1 MEPPKNNAQSEDET
15 TVALKKKRL
24 RRVSFADNEITSVHV
39 FRRDDDSSSPSEAP
53 SDPSIV
59 GFFRDLASDSDYD
72 DKEQPQ
78 LHEEAE
84 DGNSFLRPIG
94 SPYSG
99 DNSTADEGDDD
110 DDDFRGPVSAHFIR
124 PERLSDSGVSDDVTM
139 DSTAFS
145 MHYRSLARSDSG
157 DIKTRQ
163 FDVTTPNSHSR
174 GSYMELTEPKWCGV
188 VLDANSAGKDSNDMS
203 IEGEQQRGSEYD
215 ILPSPAF
222 DAAILVQGAPNDSP
236 QRSLEGSVAS
246 PPFTQSHQI
255 QPSDSAIEEIKESAK
270 DAIDLSV
277 CRQLDF
283 ENANRE
289 TSLRVGEHKGMV
301 LDSDCKSDKVDR
313 NPIYES
319 TPLLLSGR
327 KQSFTRSPVSS
338 AHAGNIT
345 PRLEQSAL
353 HGPEVS
359 VAHRATS
366 SSSSA
371 RSSISKMVTIEPPAM
386 SSLKKGMDVL
396 KARLSKYTPGFPL
409 SNEKNQEY
417 KQDESRQ
424 IPLGEKLFSLT
435 PSSNTYKGLGYSND
449 RRIPSLK
456 SISKLSQNE
465 ETVDTKMA
473 EGDLN
478 SISASPSQLTHLM
491 KVGDVDLADSS
502 GKDEILVP
510 SFSIQQVT
518 PQLCSPQDVSPKCT
532 VDGHGPDNNHH
543 SVLNVAQSPLTKSG
557 IGISSGK
564 KRKGVQMLRNGDKI
578 DKIGRI
584 DRTPEAHS
592 NGSGDIELVLEQTG
606 STRRERGML
615 GNQTSNDGDLF
626 LKNFLDRTTHL
637 LPPSVDKLNL
647 RLIGRLEDILVDL
660 QKVKKTEIV
669 CSEIQSQ
676 HKITDPLNIHRDKR
690 VAETRILLHSIAYE
704 KAKLQLL
711 HIKHDKL
718 LEKGQQVSTGLQ
730 ECEMI
735 KLNFIPSFKRGA
747 VDTQA
752 NYSFSKGKSQVSCK
766 KVLEKKQE
774 LESLESKAKSLSEFL
789 RSHCKMEGDQS
800 FTDTVKAVSGYLRK
814 RMPCKSIRQNLKLW
828 EIEDFER
835 KDDCH
840 KVCLNYCG
848 YVTQRVTVNTGQSS
862 IITSSSL
869 NDVNIGKTFPNL
881 ESFSA
886 FVFVLNPHSTKKST
900 LSSSMAREIQIT
912 SSLLSNLLDVVEE
925 VQSARIEIRN
935 LVDAKFYS
943 HSGSGFA
950 VQRLDLQ
957 LSFIDFHSGRKVKAI
972 FDITCLK
979 CGVYPSGVVPSQIF
993 EPSGAEQKS
1002 LPSSLAHEIRT
1013 ATERVR
1019 VGYSRIIKLCRCISY
1034 AVHSG
1039 FLQNQMIGN

>member
-1 MEPPKNNAQSEDET
+1 MELPKNNAQSEDET

-59 GFFRDLASDSDYD
+59 GFFRDLASDSDDD

-94 SPYSG
+94 SPYPG
-99 DNSTADEGDDD
+99 DSSTADEGDDD

-157 DIKTRQ
+157 DIKTLQ

-174 GSYMELTEPKWCGV
+174 GSYMELTEPKLCGV
-188 VLDANSAGKDSNDMS
+188 VLDAHSAGKDSNDMS

-222 DAAILVQGAPNDSP
+222 GAAILVQGAHNNSP

-246 PPFTQSHQI
+246 PPFIQSHQK
-255 QPSDSAIEEIKESAK
+255 QPSDSAMEEIKESTK
-270 DAIDLSV
+270 DATEILSI

-283 ENANRE
+283 ENANSE
-289 TSLRVGEHKGMV
+289 TSPRVGEHKGMV
-301 LDSDCKSDKVDR
+301 LDSNCKSHKVDR

-319 TPLLLSGR
+319 TLLLLSGR

-359 VAHRATS
+359 VTHCATS
-366 SSSSA
+366 SA
-371 RSSISKMVTIEPPAM
+371 HRSIAKMVTIEPLAM
-386 SSLKKGMDVL
+386 SSLKKGMDIL
-396 KARLSKYTPGFPL
+396 KARLSKYSPGFLL

-417 KQDESRQ
+417 KQEESCQ
-424 IPLGEKLFSLT
+424 IHLGEKLFSST
-435 PSSNTYKGLGYSND
+435 PTSNTYKGLAYCND
-449 RRIPSLK
+449 RGIQSLK
-456 SISKLSQNE
+456 NISKLSQNE
-465 ETVDTKMA
+465 DIVDTKMDD
-473 EGDLN
+473 GDLN
-478 SISASPSQLTHLM
+478 PISASSSQLTHLRM
-491 KVGDVDLADSS
+491 VGDVDLADRS
-502 GKDEILVP
+502 GKNEILVP
-510 SFSIQQVT
+510 SSPIHQVT
-518 PQLCSPQDVSPKCT
+518 PQLCLPQDVPPKVT
-532 VDGHGPDNNHH
+532 VDGHGPDNNPH

-557 IGISSGK
+557 IGNSSGK
-564 KRKGVQMLRNGDKI
+564 KRKGVQILRNEDKI

-592 NGSGDIELVLEQTG
+592 NASGDLQLVLEQTG
-606 STRRERGML
+606 SMRRERVML

-626 LKNFLDRTTHL
+626 LKKFLDRTTHL

-647 RLIGRLEDILVDL
+647 RLIGRLEDILVHL

-676 HKITDPLNIHRDKR
+676 HKITDRLNIHRHKR

-718 LEKGQQVSTGLQ
+718 LEKGQQISSGLQ

-747 VDTQA
+747 VDSQA
-752 NYSFSKGKSQVSCK
+752 NDSFSKGKSQVSCK

-789 RSHCKMEGDQS
+789 QSHCKMEGDQS
-800 FTDTVKAVSGYLRK
+800 FTDTVKAVSGYLQK
-814 RMPCKSIRQNLKLW
+814 RMPCKSICQNLKLW

-835 KDDCH
+835 RDDCH

-848 YVTQRVTVNTGQSS
+848 YVTQRVTVNTGHSS
-862 IITSSSL
+862 IIISTSL

-886 FVFVLNPHSTKKST
+886 FVFVLNPHTSKKFT
-900 LSSSMAREIQIT
+900 DSSSMAREIQFRGLIC
-912 SSLLSNLLDVVEE
+912 SCLSLISIV
-925 VQSARIEIRN
+925 
-935 LVDAKFYS
+935 
-943 HSGSGFA
+943 G
-950 VQRLDLQ
+950 
-957 LSFIDFHSGRKVKAI
+957 GR
-972 FDITCLK
+972 
-979 CGVYPSGVVPSQIF
+979 
-993 EPSGAEQKS
+993 
-1002 LPSSLAHEIRT
+1002 
-1013 ATERVR
+1013 
-1019 VGYSRIIKLCRCISY
+1019 
-1034 AVHSG
+1034 
-1039 FLQNQMIGN
+1039 

>member
-1 MEPPKNNAQSEDET
+1 MEPPKNNAAQSEDET

-59 GFFRDLASDSDYD
+59 GFFRDLASDSDDD

-94 SPYSG
+94 SPYPG
-99 DNSTADEGDDD
+99 DSSTADEGDDD

-188 VLDANSAGKDSNDMS
+188 ALDAHSAGKDSNDMS

-236 QRSLEGSVAS
+236 QPSLEGSVAS
-246 PPFTQSHQI
+246 PPFIQSHQI
-255 QPSDSAIEEIKESAK
+255 QPSDSAIEELKESTK
-270 DAIDLSV
+270 DATEVLSV

-301 LDSDCKSDKVDR
+301 LDSDCKSDEVDR

-338 AHAGNIT
+338 EHAGNIT

-366 SSSSA
+366 SA
-371 RSSISKMVTIEPPAM
+371 RSSISKMVVTIEPPAM

-396 KARLSKYTPGFPL
+396 KARLSKYTPGISL

-449 RRIPSLK
+449 RRIQSLK

-465 ETVDTKMA
+465 ETVDTKMS

-491 KVGDVDLADSS
+491 KVGDVDLADNS

-510 SFSIQQVT
+510 SFPIQQVT
-518 PQLCSPQDVSPKCT
+518 PQLCSPQDVSPKGT

-592 NGSGDIELVLEQTG
+592 NGSGDLQLVLEQTG
-606 STRRERGML
+606 SMRRERGML

-626 LKNFLDRTTHL
+626 LKSFLDRTTHL
-637 LPPSVDKLNL
+637 LPPSVDRLNL
-647 RLIGRLEDILVDL
+647 RLIGRLEDILVHL

-711 HIKHDKL
+711 LIKHDKL

-789 RSHCKMEGDQS
+789 QSHCKMEGDQS

-840 KVCLNYCG
+840 NVCLNYCG

-862 IITSSSL
+862 IITSTSL

-881 ESFSA
+881 ESFTA
-886 FVFVLNPHSTKKST
+886 FVFVLNPHTTKKST
-900 LSSSMAREIQIT
+900 HSSSMAREIQIT

-943 HSGSGFA
+943 HS

-1039 FLQNQMIGN
+1039 FLQYQMIGN

>member
-59 GFFRDLASDSDYD
+59 GFFRDLASDSDDD
-72 DKEQPQ
+72 DKEQPR

-270 DAIDLSV
+270 DATEILSV

-449 RRIPSLK
+449 RRIQSLK

-465 ETVDTKMA
+465 ETVDTKMG

-564 KRKGVQMLRNGDKI
+564 KRKGIQMLRNGDKI

-606 STRRERGML
+606 SMRRERGML
-615 GNQTSNDGDLF
+615 GNQTSNDGDLV
-626 LKNFLDRTTHL
+626 RL
-637 LPPSVDKLNL
+637 LFYVVLYIVS
-647 RLIGRLEDILVDL
+647 IG
-660 QKVKKTEIV
+660 
-669 CSEIQSQ
+669 
-676 HKITDPLNIHRDKR
+676 
-690 VAETRILLHSIAYE
+690 
-704 KAKLQLL
+704 
-711 HIKHDKL
+711 
-718 LEKGQQVSTGLQ
+718 
-730 ECEMI
+730 
-735 KLNFIPSFKRGA
+735 
-747 VDTQA
+747 
-752 NYSFSKGKSQVSCK
+752 
-766 KVLEKKQE
+766 
-774 LESLESKAKSLSEFL
+774 
-789 RSHCKMEGDQS
+789 
-800 FTDTVKAVSGYLRK
+800 
-814 RMPCKSIRQNLKLW
+814 
-828 EIEDFER
+828 
-835 KDDCH
+835 
-840 KVCLNYCG
+840 
-848 YVTQRVTVNTGQSS
+848 
-862 IITSSSL
+862 
-869 NDVNIGKTFPNL
+869 
-881 ESFSA
+881 
-886 FVFVLNPHSTKKST
+886 
-900 LSSSMAREIQIT
+900 
-912 SSLLSNLLDVVEE
+912 
-925 VQSARIEIRN
+925 
-935 LVDAKFYS
+935 
-943 HSGSGFA
+943 
-950 VQRLDLQ
+950 
-957 LSFIDFHSGRKVKAI
+957 
-972 FDITCLK
+972 
-979 CGVYPSGVVPSQIF
+979 
-993 EPSGAEQKS
+993 
-1002 LPSSLAHEIRT
+1002 
-1013 ATERVR
+1013 
-1019 VGYSRIIKLCRCISY
+1019 
-1034 AVHSG
+1034 
-1039 FLQNQMIGN
+1039 